1 MYISKE
7 QSTLADLPSLAEK
20 RYVEKI
26 GDQLDAAYRPRSRSL
41 NIYEQSRVESLVERM
56 KHTFEFKLNEPKG
69 FSSYKGNIRN
79 EYIQA
84 SFMTLEDL
92 FVKLPESVRFA
103 VEISEPL
110 PFNIPKRKSTN
121 AKLVSSQNT
130 PCYLSLLIGEW
141 TPTPWN

>member
-20 RYVEKI
+20 RYVKNS

-41 NIYEQSRVESLVERM
+41 NIYEQYKAESLIERM
-56 KHTFEFKLNEPKG
+56 KHTLEFKLNEPKG
-69 FSSYKGNIRN
+69 FNSYKGNIRN

-84 SFMTLEDL
+84 SFMTLKDL
-92 FVKLPESVRFA
+92 FVKLPESVKFG

-110 PFNIPKRKSTN
+110 P
-121 AKLVSSQNT
+121 
-130 PCYLSLLIGEW
+130 
-141 TPTPWN
+141 

>member
-20 RYVEKI
+20 RYVKKS

-41 NIYEQSRVESLVERM
+41 NVYEQYRAESLIERM
-56 KHTFEFKLNEPKG
+56 KHTLEFKLNEPKG
-69 FSSYKGNIRN
+69 FNSYKGNIRN

-84 SFMTLEDL
+84 SFMTLKDL
-92 FVKLPESVRFA
+92 FVKLPESVKFG

-110 PFNIPKRKSTN
+110 PYNISKRKSTKAN
-121 AKLVSSQNT
+121 LVSSQNT